1 MDILRSLIDEAE
13 LAQEA
18 DKACIL
24 ELSHKFTFQP
34 VDSAAENTVSITNC
48 VFPGIRTHFCASSSS
63 VRRRLPIMSKSCPMF
78 YTCMAISH
86 KHIISKNHAPC
97 AAQSSI

>member
-24 ELSHKFTFQP
+24 ELSHEFTFQP

-48 VFPGIRTHFCASSSS
+48 VFPDQYSYSLLRF
-63 VRRRLPIMSKSCPMF
+63 V
-78 YTCMAISH
+78 
-86 KHIISKNHAPC
+86 
-97 AAQSSI
+97 

>member
-24 ELSHKFTFQP
+24 KLSHEFTLQP
-34 VDSAAENTVSITNC
+34 VDSAAENTVSISNC
-48 VFPGIRTHFCASSSS
+48 VFPDQYSYSLLRF
-63 VRRRLPIMSKSCPMF
+63 V
-78 YTCMAISH
+78 
-86 KHIISKNHAPC
+86 
-97 AAQSSI
+97 

>member
-1 MDILRSLIDEAE
+1 MMYRSPVSDHLGSRANLPHPGYIERKRGIRGLDSLRSLIDEAE

-24 ELSHKFTFQP
+24 ELSHEFTFQP

-48 VFPGIRTHFCASSSS
+48 VFPDQYSYSLLRF
-63 VRRRLPIMSKSCPMF
+63 V
-78 YTCMAISH
+78 
-86 KHIISKNHAPC
+86 
-97 AAQSSI
+97 

>member
-24 ELSHKFTFQP
+24 ELSHEFTFQP

-48 VFPGIRTHFCASSSS
+48 IFPDQYPYSLLRFVQLGQ
-63 VRRRLPIMSKSCPMF
+63 K
-78 YTCMAISH
+78 
-86 KHIISKNHAPC
+86 
-97 AAQSSI
+97 AAADHVEELSNVLHMYGN